1 MSRIVALVAVVL
13 ALLAIGAWTAFG
25 DRLTP
30 SGSASGV
37 SADASPSTVGGAV
50 GADEAQADGVGGAA
64 SDQAG
69 SDQAGST
76 QTGSA
81 QLPDGFE
88 PVPFLS
94 DAPVQSFER
103 AEPVLQD
110 GLDYRAVVETT
121 AGTLTLDLYE
131 QRVPRTVNNVVF
143 LALHRFY
150 EGVAFHRVIDGF
162 MAQTGDPTGT
172 GSGGPGYT
180 FEDEIVEGL
189 SHDRAGL
196 LSMANAGPDTNG
208 SQFFITFAATP
219 WLDGNHAV
227 FGEVVDGLPVLER
240 LTRVD
245 PQAPSAVARLSEP
258 VSVLAEQGVDE
269 AADAQGT
276 VGDWLAAQLGE
287 LPSEG
292 QSFQIVGRRGVLGS
306 AGGAAAVGL
315 FDVPDRIERVTIVT
329 RPQEDPS

>member
-1 MSRIVALVAVVL
+1 MNRILALVAVVL

-25 DRLTP
+25 DLWTQAGP
-30 SGSASGV
+30 ASGV
-37 SADASPSTVGGAV
+37 SADASTPSTTSE
-50 GADEAQADGVGGAA
+50 ADAASEPARVDDGAA
-64 SDQAG
+64 VQ
-69 SDQAGST
+69 
-76 QTGSA
+76 
-81 QLPDGFE
+81 DGAE

-94 DAPVQSFER
+94 DVPVQSFEQ
-103 AEPVLQD
+103 AAPVLQD
-110 GLDYRAVVETT
+110 GLDYGAVIETT

-131 QRVPRTVNNVVF
+131 RRAPRTVNNFVF

-172 GSGGPGYT
+172 GSGGPGYA

-189 SHDRAGL
+189 VHDRPGL

-227 FGEVVDGLPVLER
+227 FGEVTDGLPVLER

-245 PQAPSAVARLSEP
+245 PQAPSVVAQLSEP
-258 VSVLAEQGVDE
+258 ASVLAEQGVDE
-269 AADAQGT
+269 AAGAEGT
-276 VGDWLAAQLGE
+276 VGDWLGAQLGE
-287 LPSEG
+287 LPGEG

-306 AGGAAAVGL
+306 VDGASAVGL
-315 FDVPDRIERVTIVT
+315 FDVPDRIERVTIVA

>member
-1 MSRIVALVAVVL
+1 MSRVVALVAVVL

-25 DRLTP
+25 DLWTQAGST
-30 SGSASGV
+30 SGT
-37 SADASPSTVGGAV
+37 SADASATSTTSE
-50 GADEAQADGVGGAA
+50 AD
-64 SDQAG
+64 AG
-69 SDQAGST
+69 SDPAQVEDGAAGEADPANG
-76 QTGSA
+76 GSSAA
-81 QLPDGFE
+81 QDGFE
-88 PVPFLS
+88 RVAFLS
-94 DAPVQSFER
+94 DVPVQSFEQ
-103 AEPVLQD
+103 AEPVLD
-110 GLDYRAVVETT
+110 GGLDYGAVIETT

-131 QRVPRTVNNVVF
+131 QRSPRTVNNFVF

-150 EGVAFHRVIDGF
+150 EGIAFHRVIDGF

-172 GSGGPGYT
+172 GSGGPG
-180 FEDEIVEGL
+180 FAFDDEIVDGL
-189 SHDRAGL
+189 THDRPGL

-227 FGEVVDGLPVLER
+227 FGEVTEGLPVLER

-245 PQAPSAVARLSEP
+245 PQAPSVVAQLSEP
-258 VSVLAEQGVDE
+258 ASVLVEQGVVE
-269 AADAQGT
+269 AADAEGT
-276 VGDWLAAQLGE
+276 VGDWIGAQLGE
-287 LPSEG
+287 LPREG

-306 AGGAAAVGL
+306 VDGATAVGL